1 MSTPAAPVT
10 SPPRTV
16 DQAPKRRRRRYRRWV
31 LGVVALLLVLAVA
44 DAGAG
49 WYFSNQ
55 VLDRDQ
61 PSYPVQVLAVEGGT
75 VTLSRDSS
83 TERPIPIG
91 LSWNGGHAVLDGR
104 VRVDGDRVVRNVVD
118 VSSGSL
124 TTGLRAGLDYGVYDG
139 DPKSARSL
147 DFTTVQVQGEL
158 GDLPAWFVPSPNGEM
173 ASDTWVVAVHGRGG
187 SREEALRILPTFAEL
202 GLPTLVISYRNDTGA
217 PASPDHWYH
226 LGDSEWRDVD
236 AAVAYAQ
243 ANGAHQVIL
252 YGWSMGGGMVLTA
265 LRRMAAAQ
273 VSAVKAVV
281 LDSPVVDWG
290 ATLQLQA
297 SHRHLPG
304 ALTWTAERIV
314 EWRGGFKFDALD
326 QLRYA
331 DNLNVPVLLF
341 VDLADSTVPVEPA
354 LRLAEARPDL
364 VKVVTTAGGDHTGSW
379 NADPAAYQIAVREF
393 LSAS

>member
-1 MSTPAAPVT
+1 MTTPAAQVT
-10 SPPRTV
+10 SPSPTV
-16 DQAPKRRRRRYRRWV
+16 DEAPKRRRRYRRWV
-31 LGVVALLLVLAVA
+31 IGVVAFVLLLAIA

-55 VLDRDQ
+55 VLDLDQ
-61 PSYPVQVLAVEGGT
+61 PSYPVRVLAVEGQT

-91 LSWNGGHAVLDGR
+91 LSWAGGHAVLDGR

-124 TTGLRAGLDYGVYDG
+124 ATGLHVGLDTGVYDG
-139 DPKSARSL
+139 DPKAVRSL
-147 DFTTVQVQGEL
+147 DFTTVQVPGEL
-158 GDLPAWFVPSPNGEM
+158 GDLPAWFVPSPNGEVS
-173 ASDTWVVAVHGRGG
+173 SDTWVVAVHGRGG
-187 SREEALRILPTFAEL
+187 SREEALRILPTLAEM
-202 GLPTLVISYRNDTGA
+202 GLPTLVISYRNDAGA

-226 LGDSEWRDVD
+226 LGDSEWHDVD

-243 ANGAHQVIL
+243 ANGAHRVIL

-281 LDSPVVDWG
+281 LDSPVVDWS
-290 ATLQLQA
+290 ATLDLQA

-304 ALTWTAERIV
+304 GLTWTAERIA
-314 EWRGGFKFDALD
+314 EWRAGFDFDALD

-331 DNLNVPVLLF
+331 DELNVPILLF

-354 LRLAEARPDL
+354 LRLADARPDL
-364 VKVVTTAGGDHTGSW
+364 IKVVTTAGGDHTGSW